1 VAGVIRENADVNVR
15 NLYTDQGVIDSMQP
29 VKLGARTWCC
39 YATAGLL
46 GLMVAGIST
55 CAQTVLG
62 TPQETNDR
70 IRALSAT
77 ARYIPHDYII
87 GSGDTISIDVY
98 DVKELSRDVLVS
110 QTGTIGLPLVPVRLQ
125 VKGLT
130 ETQAE
135 RKIAEVL
142 QANGLVSH
150 PEVSVS
156 VKTRKSKPITV
167 VGAVP
172 HPMVY
177 QAERPVTLLEVLAEA
192 GGVSPDAG
200 DTAIVTRPI
209 SEPADTSPAVSNDD
223 VIPPSSQDAIPTQRA
238 PNNNAPTSG
247 GLALDPSQPVP
258 GVAPITPAPN
268 TNFSSAEVAAKD
280 APVPTMPPPLSD
292 TITVNL
298 SQLMESGDPVNNI
311 ILQAGDIVTV
321 PHAGIVYVLGAVGR
335 PGGFVLANDRA
346 QMTTLKMLALAGGL
360 NRTAKSNHAVIIR
373 RDRQGQQHEQTVD
386 LKKVEQRKAE
396 DVRLEASDILYVPD
410 SNAKKAL
417 YRAGELAVSVG
428 TGLALYR
435 LTY

>member
-1 VAGVIRENADVNVR
+1 
-15 NLYTDQGVIDSMQP
+15 MQS
-29 VKLGARTWCC
+29 VKLARPWC
-39 YATAGLL
+39 YATAGLFV
-46 GLMVAGIST
+46 LMVAST
-55 CAQTVLG
+55 CTWAQTVLG

-70 IRALSAT
+70 IKALSAT

-200 DTAIVTRPI
+200 DTAIVTRPT
-209 SEPADTSPAVSNDD
+209 SEPVDTSQAPAISNED
-223 VIPPSSQDAIPTQRA
+223 VIPPSVRDVIPRSPA
-238 PNNNAPTSG
+238 PSPNNNAPTSG
-247 GLALDPSQPVP
+247 GLAVDPSQPVP
-258 GVAPITPAPN
+258 GVAPVTPAPN
-268 TNFSSAEVAAKD
+268 TNFPSAEAAAKD
-280 APVPTMPPPLSD
+280 APVPTMPPPLSN

-298 SQLMESGDPVNNI
+298 NQLMESGDPVNNI

-335 PGGFVLANDRA
+335 PGGFVLANDRS

-360 NRTAKSNHAVIIR
+360 NHTAKSDHAVIIR

-386 LKKVEQRKAE
+386 LRKVVERKAE
-396 DVRLEASDILYVPD
+396 DIRLEASDILYVPD
-410 SNAKKAL
+410 SNMKKAL
-417 YRAGELAVSVG
+417 YRAAELAYGVG
-428 TGLALYR
+428 TGVALYR
-435 LTY
+435 VAYR